1 MTTPTG
7 IHRVGRPLDAEEA
20 GERAA
25 QAAVLGD
32 TLNLRVLSAIAA
44 GAPAAQLPEILHVAA
59 ERAETAIEALRAAGI
74 IHHEP
79 DTGWTLTARAWVRFG
94 RLLAAAPPQGIPL
107 PPPASLTAL
116 PVAVESVARDLAY
129 RFSSTFSAE
138 TVSRYMA
145 ESYLLLS
152 QRAQVRT
159 HLAALTARYA
169 AERLS
174 ALASAKGL
182 VLRGTPEVLFVCVQ
196 NAGRSQLA
204 AAYLRHLAGDAV
216 HVRTAGSEPAAE
228 VHPRIAESLA
238 EVGVPATDDY
248 PKPLTDEVVQAADY
262 VVTMGCGD
270 ACPVYP
276 GRRYLDWD
284 LDDPLTLDEPG
295 LRRVRDEIRGRVEGL
310 LVDLG
315 FADHDASR

>member
-1 MTTPTG
+1 MTDPR
-7 IHRVGRPLDAEEA
+7 HRVGRPLDTAEA
-20 GERAA
+20 AERAL

-44 GAPAAQLPEILHVAA
+44 GVPARELPDVLHVSAD
-59 ERAETAIEALRAAGI
+59 RAAGAI
-74 IHHEP
+74 DTLHTAGIVQPEP
-79 DTGWTLTARAWVRFG
+79 DVDWTLTARAWVRFG
-94 RLLAAAPPQGIPL
+94 RLIAIAPRQGSQAPPEP
-107 PPPASLTAL
+107 SMVAL

-129 RFSSTFSAE
+129 RFSSTFSTE
-138 TVSRYMA
+138 TVSRYVA

-152 QRAQVRT
+152 QRARVRT
-159 HLAALTARYA
+159 HLPALTARYA

-174 ALASAKGL
+174 ALASATGL
-182 VLRGTPEVLFVCVQ
+182 ILRGTPEVLFVCVQ

-216 HVRTAGSEPAAE
+216 HVRTAGSEPASE
-228 VHPRIAESLA
+228 VHPRIAASLA

-284 LDDPLTLDEPG
+284 LDDPLVMDDTG
-295 LRRVRDEIRGRVEGL
+295 LRRVRDEIRARVEGL
-310 LVDLG
+310 LTDLG
-315 FADHDASR
+315 LAGQQASR